1 MSLTVPEKKMD
12 SKPDKAKVIVRFS
25 PDVILCG

>member
-1 MSLTVPEKKMD
+1 MD

-25 PDVILCG
+25 PDVILCGWLGLNAN